1 MLARAMLPLCV
12 LVSFAAAALAHDI
25 PNSPLNASVI
35 DGVLHVAGQPPR
47 AIPYLFSALNPVISS
62 LWGSLSP
69 PWVNETLTNANSS
82 TMSFLRLTRGAWLAD
97 EALNLSVR
105 QLVLVLDDVDVAPA
119 ATFPPFR
126 GLIEI
131 NGTSH
136 TGVVSPGGPAAA
148 RIVCADAA
156 VSPAAVAA
164 TDSSQVIV
172 DGLFIFGCGGTE
184 GGAVHLQGRPG
195 SWSPTAMGGQ
205 VSNNNITN
213 SSRAIWTE
221 TISNVMVVNNQIY
234 NNHGHAIDFDA
245 FSTSCVCTGN
255 TVAGNAAREGVFVE
269 QGAKNIVVV
278 NNVIGPGNGNGI
290 GVYNNNMNLTCGPH
304 VIAGNRIF
312 DNINAGI
319 AVGSTAPRS
328 GAPDVGVVVVG
339 NILHGNGAVK
349 AQGYHTNGAQI
360 GTVYVANANAD
371 GISLFTQRMAG
382 AANISIFD
390 PMNRETPL
398 KY

>member
-1 MLARAMLPLCV
+1 
-12 LVSFAAAALAHDI
+12 
-25 PNSPLNASVI
+25 
-35 DGVLHVAGQPPR
+35 
-47 AIPYLFSALNPVISS
+47 
-62 LWGSLSP
+62 
-69 PWVNETLTNANSS
+69 VNETLTNANSS

-119 ATFPPFR
+119 AAFPPFR

-136 TGVVSPGGPAAA
+136 AGVVSPGGPAAA

-156 VSPAAVAA
+156 VSPSAVAA

-172 DGLFIFGCGGTE
+172 DGLYIFGCGGTE

-205 VSNNNITN
+205 ISNNNITN

-221 TISNVMVVNNQIY
+221 TISNVMVVGNQVY
-234 NNHGHAIDFDA
+234 ANHGHAIDFDA

-255 TVAGNAAREGVFVE
+255 TVFGNAAREGVFVE
-269 QGAKNIVVV
+269 QGAKQIVVTS
-278 NNVIGPGNGNGI
+278 NTIGPGNGNGI
-290 GVYNNNMNLTCGPH
+290 AVYNNDMNVTCGPH
-304 VIAGNRIF
+304 VIAGNHIF
-312 DNINAGI
+312 SSINAGI

-328 GAPDVGVVVVG
+328 GAPDVGVIVVG
-339 NILHGNGAVK
+339 NVLHGNGAVK
-349 AQGYHTNGAQI
+349 AQGYHTNGAQL
-360 GTVYVANANAD
+360 GTLYVANANAD
-371 GISLFTQRMAG
+371 GVSLFTQRMAG
-382 AANISIFD
+382 VANISIFD
-390 PMNRETPL
+390 PLNRETPL
-398 KY
+398 HY